1 MVIDVAP
8 EAAITTHNVNRSIDS
23 KRHIIAAIGS
33 GVAIIDCDRDGE
45 TLEKSELTSHYLRRW
60 HAVLFA
66 TIMSIT
72 ARGGADNPIIQTN
85 FTADPAPLVYK
96 GTVYL
101 YTSHDEDDATV
112 FHMIRAC

>member
-1 MVIDVAP
+1 
-8 EAAITTHNVNRSIDS
+8 
-23 KRHIIAAIGS
+23 
-33 GVAIIDCDRDGE
+33 
-45 TLEKSELTSHYLRRW
+45 
-60 HAVLFA
+60 
-66 TIMSIT
+66 MSIT